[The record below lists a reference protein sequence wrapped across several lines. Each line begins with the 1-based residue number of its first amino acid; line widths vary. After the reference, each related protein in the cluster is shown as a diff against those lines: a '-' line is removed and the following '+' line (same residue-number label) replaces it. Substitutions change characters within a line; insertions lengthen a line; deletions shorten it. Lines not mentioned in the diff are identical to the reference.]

1 MAIPQEEGS
10 ETLLALE
17 SHLAGA
23 YNATN
28 IAAAIAVGMHF
39 GVSLEEAI
47 EAVESYVPTNNRSQ
61 MERSSRNILIK
72 DLYNANPTSM
82 EAALSN
88 LAMTEAESKAAL
100 LGEMRELGEDSLQE
114 HISILRMVRSM
125 GLDLVCLVGEEFR
138 KAVEA
143 EPDGG
148 EVKCFGTSDELAAW
162 LAGNPVSG
170 ATVLVKGS
178 RGVQMEKTLK
188 EL

>member
-1 MAIPQEEGS
+1 MNQNLTDIFIDGLVAKSQAIPEKVIQQAKKCLLDYMGVVVGGARFILEHYPDFFK
-10 ETLLALE
+10 TLVIE
-17 SHLAGA
+17 KGDCS
-23 YNATN
+23 
-28 IAAAIAVGMHF
+28 VF
-39 GVSLEEAI
+39 G
-47 EAVESYVPTNNRSQ
+47 
-61 MERSSRNILIK
+61 
-72 DLYNANPTSM
+72 
-82 EAALSN
+82 
-88 LAMTEAESKAAL
+88 TEYKTTESKAAL